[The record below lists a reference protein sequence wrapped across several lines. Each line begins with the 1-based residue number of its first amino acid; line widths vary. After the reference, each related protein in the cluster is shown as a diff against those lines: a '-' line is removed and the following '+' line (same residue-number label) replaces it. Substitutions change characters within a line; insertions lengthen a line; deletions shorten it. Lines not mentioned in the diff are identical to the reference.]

1 MSNITGRL
9 ENWAYN
15 AKSNT
20 LVGEIYDDVNGRFPD
35 GSQIQTSR
43 LKPMS
48 MQVTSPKEGAVMAT
62 LNSSY
67 LLGKRK

>member
-1 MSNITGRL
+1 MKITGRL

-15 AKSNT
+15 SKSNT
-20 LVGEIYDDVNGRFPD
+20 IVGEIYNDANGRFRD

-48 MQVTSPKEGAVMAT
+48 VQVSTPKEGVVMET